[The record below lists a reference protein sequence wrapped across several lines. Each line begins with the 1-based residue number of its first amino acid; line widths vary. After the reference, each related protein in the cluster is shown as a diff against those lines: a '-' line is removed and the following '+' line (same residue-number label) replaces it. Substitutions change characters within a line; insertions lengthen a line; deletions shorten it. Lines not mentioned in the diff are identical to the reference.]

1 MCVCGGHL
9 GWLSLYEIQFVHTQM
24 MSILLEDGMGEI
36 RVHIQAHLEAGDGP
50 RELVA
55 EVRIEYA
62 SPPSGG
68 DIDVFADL
76 SELAVDDVTTDAA
89 GDVPKSIVEGLD
101 RRRYMGRVSIPPL
114 LGSERVVAEEELHRR
129 ALHRAGFTDEQINRS
144 VFSPQVLETLNS
156 NLAKDPV
163 LRVLLEKRLT
173 GRVNSIVGKRL
184 DEITELVR
192 TEEREAAEL
201 RVAKALD
208 VAYGR
213 ARDDFAD
220 EVRQE
225 LVPDVESAD
234 DDLGGDALVSAVG

>member
-1 MCVCGGHL
+1 
-9 GWLSLYEIQFVHTQM
+9 M
-24 MSILLEDGMGEI
+24 MSILLEDYMGEI
-36 RVHIQAHLEAGDGP
+36 RVHIQAHLDAGDGP

-89 GDVPKSIVEGLD
+89 GDVPKPVVEGLD
-101 RRRYMGRVSIPPL
+101 SRRYTGRVSISPVP
-114 LGSERVVAEEELHRR
+114 GSEPVVAKEDLHLR

-144 VFSPQVLETLNS
+144 VFSPQVLEMLNS

-163 LRVLLEKRLT
+163 LKVLLEKRLT
-173 GRVNSIVGKRL
+173 GRVNSIVGKRF
-184 DEITELVR
+184 DEITELIR
-192 TEEREAAEL
+192 AEEREAADL
-201 RVAKALD
+201 RVAEARD
-208 VAYGR
+208 VACGR

-225 LVPDVESAD
+225 VRQELMPDVESAD
-234 DDLGGDALVSAVG
+234 DDLGGDALGSAV